1 MPYDHDCDEYLYD
14 EKGNNCFDTYEEALR
29 LVEDA
34 IITIQEHNQG
44 DLPMKTVSIGF
55 MRDDGDLA
63 LVATLN
69 NLDEHMSDENF
80 NVLVDGVKNYIGLMT
95 KRNDVLVLERED
107 APDYITID

>member
-1 MPYDHDCDEYLYD
+1 
-14 EKGNNCFDTYEEALR
+14 
-29 LVEDA
+29 
-34 IITIQEHNQG
+34 
-44 DLPMKTVSIGF
+44 MKTVSIGF

-80 NVLVDGVKNYIGLMT
+80 VVLVDGVKNYINLMA

-107 APDYITID
+107 APDNVTLEEN

>member
-1 MPYDHDCDEYLYD
+1 
-14 EKGNNCFDTYEEALR
+14 
-29 LVEDA
+29 
-34 IITIQEHNQG
+34 
-44 DLPMKTVSIGF
+44 MKTVSIGF

-69 NLDEHMSDENF
+69 NLDEHMSDESF

>member
-1 MPYDHDCDEYLYD
+1 
-14 EKGNNCFDTYEEALR
+14 
-29 LVEDA
+29 
-34 IITIQEHNQG
+34 
-44 DLPMKTVSIGF
+44 

-69 NLDEHMSDENF
+69 NLDEHMSDESF

>member
-1 MPYDHDCDEYLYD
+1 
-14 EKGNNCFDTYEEALR
+14 
-29 LVEDA
+29 
-34 IITIQEHNQG
+34 
-44 DLPMKTVSIGF
+44 MKTVSIGF

-80 NVLVDGVKNYIGLMT
+80 VVLVDGVKNYINLMA

-107 APDYITID
+107 APDYVTLEEN

>member
-1 MPYDHDCDEYLYD
+1 
-14 EKGNNCFDTYEEALR
+14 
-29 LVEDA
+29 
-34 IITIQEHNQG
+34 
-44 DLPMKTVSIGF
+44 MKTVSIGF

-80 NVLVDGVKNYIGLMT
+80 VVLVDGVKNYINLMA

-107 APDYITID
+107 APDYVTVEDSHD